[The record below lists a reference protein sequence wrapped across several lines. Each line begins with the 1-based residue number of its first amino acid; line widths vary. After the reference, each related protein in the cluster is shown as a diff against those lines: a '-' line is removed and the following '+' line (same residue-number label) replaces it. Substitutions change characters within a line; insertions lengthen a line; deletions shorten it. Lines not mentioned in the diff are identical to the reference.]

1 MERGLITEIGWSAER
16 LFRRSRST
24 HMLWYV
30 VIADV
35 GQFSQIW
42 SDCDPM
48 RSDEVISHTT
58 FGTLSVQRDMGQL

>member
-1 MERGLITEIGWSAER
+1 
-16 LFRRSRST
+16 
-24 HMLWYV
+24 MLWYV
-30 VIADV
+30 VVADV

-42 SDCDPM
+42 SDCYPM